1 MVFNTVIKLNKIMF
15 HTCKP
20 EKQWAMLRG
29 KGLETVLYY
38 ARFEGLAD
46 VFLCITQA
54 LIKACALPF
63 ICSDNKE
70 KYT

>member
-1 MVFNTVIKLNKIMF
+1 
-15 HTCKP
+15 
-20 EKQWAMLRG
+20 MLRG
-29 KGLETVLYY
+29 KSMETVLCY